1 MTGVADFLFASLS
14 DKEAE
19 KNMSSFVGGWEGVVS
34 AAQLLCCPN
43 HTPDATLQELGV

>member
-14 DKEAE
+14 DKEA
-19 KNMSSFVGGWEGVVS
+19 KNMNSFVGGQEGVVS